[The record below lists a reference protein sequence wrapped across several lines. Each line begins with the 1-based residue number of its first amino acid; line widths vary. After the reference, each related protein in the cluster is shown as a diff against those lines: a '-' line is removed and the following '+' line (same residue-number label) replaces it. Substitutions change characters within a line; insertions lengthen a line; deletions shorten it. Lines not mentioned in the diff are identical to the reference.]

1 MRNLQSY
8 HHGNLK
14 QALLKASLELIRKSG
29 PGAFTLRE
37 VARRAG
43 VSHNAP
49 YRHFHNKED
58 LLAALAAEGFDR
70 LAEAMNKA
78 VETVSGALE
87 RFRASGRGYVQF
99 ALRHPQHFAVMFDVP
114 WRPEQYPEA
123 RAAGERA
130 FGCLVGFV
138 EACQAEALLPPGD
151 PRPCALLAWTTVHG
165 IAKLAIGGR
174 LPVKGLSDALRFTDL
189 ATAALEQGMAKAVK
203 SGGRGEL
210 HASRPPEH
218 EHSCPSPRVG

>member
-1 MRNLQSY
+1 MPNLQSY
-8 HHGNLK
+8 HHPNLK
-14 QALLKASLELIRKSG
+14 QALLKASLAIIRKSG

-70 LAEAMNKA
+70 LAAAMNKA
-78 VETVSGALE
+78 AETASGAFE

-123 RAAGERA
+123 RAAGDRA
-130 FGCLVGFV
+130 FGLLVGFV
-138 EACQAEALLPPGD
+138 EACQAEALLPRGD
-151 PRPCALLAWTTVHG
+151 PKPYALLAWATVHG
-165 IAKLAIGGR
+165 VAKLAIGGR
-174 LPVKGLSDALRFTDL
+174 FPFEGLSDAMRFTDL
-189 ATAALEQGMAKAVK
+189 ATAALEWGIAKAVK
-203 SGGRGEL
+203 SSDLGEL
-210 HASRPPEH
+210 LVSQPGA
-218 EHSCPSPRVG
+218 